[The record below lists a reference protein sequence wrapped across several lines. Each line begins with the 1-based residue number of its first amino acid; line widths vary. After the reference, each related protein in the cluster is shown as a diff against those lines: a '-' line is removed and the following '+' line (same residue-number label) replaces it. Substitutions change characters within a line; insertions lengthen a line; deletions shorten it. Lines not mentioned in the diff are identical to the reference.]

1 MIKYLLLL
9 ALPIISFNSFS
20 QTIYDNL
27 LIHYKFD
34 GDADDYSGNSYQGSV
49 NATLTTDRNGTPNK
63 AYHFDG
69 VSEFINFPNVSALKP
84 QLPLSYS
91 FWAKLDDINATK
103 TVFVA
108 NCFSQDNHA
117 GVWMNGSGA
126 GKLAINYGSA
136 TGTTGN
142 DNLRNKVGTTIL
154 QTGVWYHFVG
164 ICRSETDME
173 LYINCINDQGTYAGA
188 GGELGYTSDAGN
200 IGRKD
205 VSGQSPYHFKGSMDE
220 FMYWDRAISLSEI
233 DILCTGTLSLNEN
246 DFSHLSIYP
255 TPTNSVLNVKNH
267 LDKFENYKIYN
278 VTGQVISEGKFSE
291 EINVSE
297 MSTGVYILELS
308 SDSKSFKKQFIK
320 Y

>member
-1 MIKYLLLL
+1 MKKTLLLML
-9 ALPIISFNSFS
+9 LSASTSFG

-27 LIHYKFD
+27 LIHYKMD
-34 GDADDYSGNSYQGSV
+34 GNANDYSGNDNHGSA
-49 NATLTTDRNGTPNK
+49 NATLTTDRNGNPNS

-69 VSEFINFPNVSALKP
+69 SGEYINFPNIAQLKP
-84 QLPLSYS
+84 QLPLSFS

-103 TVFVA
+103 TVFIA

-136 TGTTGN
+136 SGSTGN

-154 QTGVWYHFVG
+154 QTGIWYHFVG
-164 ICRSETDME
+164 ICRSETDMD
-173 LYINCINDQGTYAGA
+173 LYINCVNDQGTYAGA
-188 GGELGYTSDAGN
+188 GGDLGYTSDAGN

-220 FMYWDRAISLSEI
+220 FLYWDRAITLDEI
-233 DILCTGTLSLNEN
+233 DILCSGTLSNDEN

-267 LDKFENYKIYN
+267 LDKFVSYKIYS
-278 VTGQVISEGKFSE
+278 VTGQIVKEGKFSE

-297 MSTGVYILELS
+297 LNSGSYILELNA
-308 SDSKSFKKQFIK
+308 DLKSFKKQFIK
-320 Y
+320 N